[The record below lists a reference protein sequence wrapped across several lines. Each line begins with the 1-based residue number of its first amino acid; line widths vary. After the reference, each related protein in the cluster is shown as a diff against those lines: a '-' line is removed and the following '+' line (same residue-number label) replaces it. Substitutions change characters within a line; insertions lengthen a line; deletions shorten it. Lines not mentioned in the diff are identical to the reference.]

1 LNQNIANNGHSGKKL
16 NRLSD
21 EIQSWKQLLSA
32 RMEDNILLKNSLSH
46 ILKNNFD
53 HNLLDEIE
61 EFQSKFIREDEVIH
75 SLRNDVNVMDNLIQ
89 EEMCEGPEITEAID
103 NKINNLR
110 KSIASSATD
119 FLLLKSAFDWFQN
132 KICGKCKN

>member
-1 LNQNIANNGHSGKKL
+1 MEIAQFQF
-16 NRLSD
+16 
-21 EIQSWKQLLSA
+21 EIQWWKQLLNS
-32 RMEDNILLKNSLSH
+32 RMEDNILLKNSLSD

-75 SLRNDVNVMDNLIQ
+75 SLRNDVNEMDSLMH
-89 EEMCEGPEITEAID
+89 EEMCKEPEITKAID

-110 KSIASSATD
+110 KSIASSTTH
-119 FLLLKSAFDWFQN
+119 FLLLKFAFDGFQN
-132 KICGKCKN
+132 KIC

>member
-1 LNQNIANNGHSGKKL
+1 MKNKKVDGQENPAMEIAQFQF
-16 NRLSD
+16 
-21 EIQSWKQLLSA
+21 EIQWWKQLLNS
-32 RMEDNILLKNSLSH
+32 RMEDNILLKNSLSD

-75 SLRNDVNVMDNLIQ
+75 SLRNDVNEMDSLMH
-89 EEMCEGPEITEAID
+89 EEMCEEPEITKAID

-110 KSIASSATD
+110 KSIASSATH
-119 FLLLKSAFDWFQN
+119 FLLLKSAFDGFQN
-132 KICGKCKN
+132 KIC

>member
-1 LNQNIANNGHSGKKL
+1 MEIAQFQF
-16 NRLSD
+16 
-21 EIQSWKQLLSA
+21 EIQWWKQLLNS
-32 RMEDNILLKNSLSH
+32 RMEDNILLKNSLSD

-75 SLRNDVNVMDNLIQ
+75 SLRNDVNEMDSLMH
-89 EEMCEGPEITEAID
+89 EEMCEEPEITKAID

-110 KSIASSATD
+110 KSIASSATH
-119 FLLLKSAFDWFQN
+119 FLLLKSAFDGFQN
-132 KICGKCKN
+132 KIC